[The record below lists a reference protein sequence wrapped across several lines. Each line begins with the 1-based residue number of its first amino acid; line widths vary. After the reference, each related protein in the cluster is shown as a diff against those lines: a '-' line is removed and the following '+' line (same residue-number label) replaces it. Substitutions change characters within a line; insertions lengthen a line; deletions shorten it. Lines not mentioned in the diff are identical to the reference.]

1 MLAKLCILGFK
12 NKVHK
17 KVGVPGFE
25 NAGKPVSS
33 GCGSTR
39 ILGRILNFGQCQP
52 RSNDFN
58 GVLGF
63 IKVYWDL

>member
-25 NAGKPVSS
+25 NAGKPGSS

-39 ILGRILNFGQCQP
+39 ILGL
-52 RSNDFN
+52 
-58 GVLGF
+58 LGF
-63 IKVYWDL
+63 

>member
-17 KVGVPGFE
+17 VGVQGFE
-25 NAGKPVSS
+25 NAGKPGSS

-39 ILGRILNFGQCQP
+39 ILGL
-52 RSNDFN
+52 
-58 GVLGF
+58 LGF
-63 IKVYWDL
+63 